1 MLLKN
6 NKILVG
12 LYVVFVFHQF
22 FERILNSSL
31 GVLDSF
37 LDPLLCFP
45 ILLPILEF
53 EWKRYY
59 PVRGQLSLSELSMLT
74 LIFAALFEFGFPRIN
89 PNFVFDWLDFPCY
102 LLGFL
107 FYVFF
112 LRNQFLYSIYSD
124 SKN

>member
-1 MLLKN
+1 MIIKD

-12 LYVVFVFHQF
+12 LYVVFILHQF
-22 FERILNSSL
+22 FERILHSSL

-45 ILLPILEF
+45 VLLPILEF

-59 PVRGQLSLSELSMLT
+59 PERGRLALPELSALT
-74 LIFAALFEFGFPRIN
+74 LIFIALFEFGFPRIN
-89 PNFVFDWLDFPCY
+89 SRFVFDWYDFPFY
-102 LLGFL
+102 ILGFL

-112 LRNQFLYSIYSD
+112 LRTQFLYSIYSD